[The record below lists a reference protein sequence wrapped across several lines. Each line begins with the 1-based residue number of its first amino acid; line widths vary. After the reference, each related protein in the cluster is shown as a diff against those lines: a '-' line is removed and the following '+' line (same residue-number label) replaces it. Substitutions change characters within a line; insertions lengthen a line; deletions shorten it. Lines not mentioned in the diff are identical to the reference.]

1 VADLLS
7 SGPEPGAPG
16 RSHPRG
22 PRRWA
27 GLLAAGLVATA
38 LAVQAG
44 GDARSPRV
52 APPSFPTRPGP
63 APAPAVY
70 RLDGDPG
77 TGPAGLRMLI
87 GGRQPGVLD
96 TGTGA
101 VAALP
106 VAVAPREVA
115 ELDHAGGTTTVLV
128 HNASRLRSRA
138 LAFWPGGGAVP
149 LGPAVDLLPMR
160 DGGVLAEDCSGPG
173 YVGPCT
179 LTAYGRTGAPGW
191 RRSVA
196 QKLDLV
202 RDTPYGLL
210 VGAEEADD
218 AGRLVRLEDARSGA
232 VHRVIGPAYAVLGA
246 DDRRVV
252 FTAAA
257 CGPGCA
263 LTLADL
269 AGGPSRVLPGDPGI
283 PAAAAFSPDGGRLA
297 VGYAGLPVE
306 NRSGATQRDGRVAVI
321 DLTGPGRWQ
330 WVPGLTTGT
339 DSTALPVWAPDGRLL
354 LVVPTTG
361 AGSGRV
367 VLWAPGAA
375 RLTILPVRLTGFYG
389 KPGSVAGLT

>member
-1 VADLLS
+1 VADLLN

-16 RSHPRG
+16 RSRPRG

-27 GLLAAGLVATA
+27 GLLAAGLVVAF

-44 GDARSPRV
+44 GDAGPPR
-52 APPSFPTRPGP
+52 AAPSFPTRPGP
-63 APAPAVY
+63 APARAVY

-77 TGPAGLRMLI
+77 TGPAGVRMLI

-106 VAVAPREVA
+106 VAVVPGDVA

-128 HNASRLRSRA
+128 HDASRLRSRA
-138 LAFWPGGGAVP
+138 FAFWPGGTVVA

-160 DGGVLAEDCSGPG
+160 NGGVLAEDCTGPG

-179 LTAYGRTGAPGW
+179 LTAYGPAGGW
-191 RRSVA
+191 RRTVPRR
-196 QKLDLV
+196 LDLI

-210 VGAEEADD
+210 VGADEDD
-218 AGRLVRLEDARSGA
+218 AGPLVRLEDARSGA
-232 VHRVIGPAYAVLGA
+232 VYRIIGPAYAVLGA
-246 DDRRVV
+246 DDRQLV
-252 FTAAA
+252 FAAVA
-257 CGPGCA
+257 CGSECE

-269 AGGPSRVLPGDPGI
+269 RSGRSWMLPRTPGI
-283 PAAAAFSPDGGRLA
+283 PAVAAFSRDGRRLA
-297 VGYAGLPVE
+297 VGYAG
-306 NRSGATQRDGRVAVI
+306 RSVDDRSASARRDGRVAVI
-321 DLTGPGRWQ
+321 EVSGAEGWQ
-330 WVPGLTTGT
+330 WVPGLTTGA

-354 LVVPTTG
+354 LAVPTTG
-361 AGSGRV
+361 VGSGRV
-367 VLWAPGAA
+367 AVWTPGAA

-389 KPGSVAGLT
+389 RPGLVAGLT